1 MKIILYFYCF
11 LVFVRLDA
19 QIYSLEKCIEI
30 ALLNKESLK
39 SAALDVQS
47 AAAGARGS
55 LSNILPTISYG
66 NSWSETHSPTGS
78 ILSEIELMD
87 STFLFSSPYGGV
99 SNTFGSSFSLRQPIY
114 DGGQWL
120 NQIRS
125 ANNSLIITQQLA
137 RQQEINVILN
147 VHQSFYQ
154 RLKAQQLLEVAKKN
168 LNLARQQVSLVK
180 TQFELG
186 AVKKTDLLKT
196 QVLQGRAQSDVLIQE
211 TNLRNTKLAL
221 RNSLGLMG
229 SDVYFEITDLG
240 QPLLPVPELEQS
252 VSEMV
257 EYNPTL
263 FVYRSQISGAELNR
277 KILIGT
283 RLPNLSA
290 SLSYGTTSDEF
301 DSMTQLDDWSSSVSL
316 SLSVPIFTGYSLST
330 KQQQAELNV
339 RKQQY
344 DYLTQKHNLQVQL
357 GNLINALENYQELI
371 PISEQVLAS
380 AEEDLNLVQERYS
393 LGSATILEVL
403 DAQVSVSQAR
413 SSLVSIKYDARTQ
426 EAQLRALL
434 GTLDQDYR

>member
-1 MKIILYFYCF
+1 MKIILYICCL
-11 LVFVRLDA
+11 LVFVRIDA

-39 SAALDVQS
+39 SADLDVQS
-47 AAAGARGS
+47 AAAAARGS

-78 ILSEIELMD
+78 TSLEYELLD

-99 SNTFGSSFSLRQPIY
+99 SNMFGSSFSLSQPIY

-137 RQQEINVILN
+137 RQQKISVILN

-154 RLKAQQLLEVAKKN
+154 QLKAQQLLEVAKKN
-168 LNLARQQVSLVK
+168 LYLARQQVSLVK

-196 QVLQGRAQSDVLIQE
+196 QVLEGRAQSDVLIQE
-211 TNLRNTKLAL
+211 TSLRNAKLAL

-240 QPLLPVPELEQS
+240 QTLLPVPKLEQS

-263 FVYRSQISGAELNR
+263 FVRRSQISEAELNR
-277 KILIGT
+277 KILFGT

-301 DSMTQLDDWSSSVSL
+301 DSITQLDDWSSSISL

-413 SSLVSIKYDARTQ
+413 SSLVSTKYDARTQ
-426 EAQLRALL
+426 EVQLRALL

>member
-99 SNTFGSSFSLRQPIY
+99 SNMFGSSFSLRQPIY

-211 TNLRNTKLAL
+211 TNLRNAKLAL

-393 LGSATILEVL
+393 LGSSTILEVL

>member
-11 LVFVRLDA
+11 LIFVRLDA

-196 QVLQGRAQSDVLIQE
+196 QVLEGRAQSDVLIQE
-211 TNLRNTKLAL
+211 TNWRNAKLAL

-240 QPLLPVPELEQS
+240 QTLLPVPELEQS

-257 EYNPTL
+257 EHNPTL
-263 FVYRSQISGAELNR
+263 FVRRSQISEAELNR
-277 KILIGT
+277 KILFGT
-283 RLPNLSA
+283 RLPNFSA

-301 DSMTQLDDWSSSVSL
+301 DSITQLDDWSSSISL

-413 SSLVSIKYDARTQ
+413 SSLVSTKYDARTQ
-426 EAQLRALL
+426 EVQLRALL

>member
-19 QIYSLEKCIEI
+19 QIYSLEKCVEI

-99 SNTFGSSFSLRQPIY
+99 SNMFGSSFSLRQPIY

-186 AVKKTDLLKT
+186 AVRKTDLLKT

-211 TNLRNTKLAL
+211 TNLRNAKLAL

-393 LGSATILEVL
+393 LGSSTILEVL